1 MDCCGPGLMLD
12 APTRDALFYLTT
24 GLLMSLGHCTGM
36 CGPLVATYAN
46 AQCQACPSLGTAG
59 QLGSFLTY
67 HAGRILTYACI
78 GLVFGM
84 VGQASRLTGS
94 AGFQGSLSLVVGVAM
109 LLLAF
114 GLFGALPT
122 QRWVESGS
130 LGLKV
135 IGRMRGLMTTTR
147 TPGRFA
153 LGMAN
158 GLLPC
163 GPVYAMAIGTLAAA
177 SPWLGA
183 GAMALFGLGTVPVLV
198 VLGLGA
204 GRIGPRLQ
212 RRFNLLGAVVVLVL
226 ALQLGLRGAA
236 ALGWIGHLRFGEFV
250 VW

>member
-1 MDCCGPGLMLD
+1 MDCCGPGLMVD

-36 CGPLVATYAN
+36 CGPLVAAYAN
-46 AQCQACPSLGTAG
+46 AQCQACPGMKTPG
-59 QLGSFLTY
+59 QIGSFLTY
-67 HAGRILTYACI
+67 HAGRTLTYACI

-84 VGQASRLTGS
+84 VGQASRLAGS
-94 AGFQGSLSLVVGVAM
+94 RGFQGSLSLAVGALM
-109 LLLAF
+109 LLLAL
-114 GLFGALPT
+114 GLFGWLPT
-122 QRWVESGS
+122 QRWVESS
-130 LGLKV
+130 VLGTRV
-135 IGRMRGLMTTTR
+135 IGRMRGLLTATR
-147 TPGRFA
+147 PTSRFA

-183 GAMALFGLGTVPVLV
+183 GAMALFGLGTIPVLV

-204 GRIGPRLQ
+204 GRIGQGLQ
-212 RRFNLLGAVVVLVL
+212 RKFNALGAVVVLLIAV
-226 ALQLGLRGAA
+226 QLGLRGAA
-236 ALGWIGHLRFGEFV
+236 ALGWVGHLRWGDFV

>member
-36 CGPLVATYAN
+36 CGPLVAAYAN
-46 AQCQACPSLGTAG
+46 AQCRACPGLSTPR
-59 QLGSFLTY
+59 QVGSFLTY
-67 HAGRILTYACI
+67 HAGRVTTYAAI
-78 GLVFGM
+78 GLAFGM
-84 VGQASRLTGS
+84 VGQASQLTGS
-94 AGFQGSLSLVVGVAM
+94 RWFQGGLSLGVGSVM
-109 LLLAF
+109 LLL
-114 GLFGALPT
+114 GLGLIGFLPT
-122 QRWVESGS
+122 QRWVESGT
-130 LGLKV
+130 LGTVV
-135 IGRMRGLMTTTR
+135 IGRMRGLLAATSPTS
-147 TPGRFA
+147 RFA
-153 LGMAN
+153 MGMAN

-163 GPVYAMAIGTLAAA
+163 GPVYAMAIGTLAAP

-212 RRFNLLGAVVVLVL
+212 RRFNRLGAVVVLLL
-226 ALQLGLRGAA
+226 AVQLGLRGAA
-236 ALGWIGHLRFGEFV
+236 ALGWVGHLRWGEFV